1 MKLFEILSQDLFARC
16 GLGFSHLKRGQQ
28 SLRLSLSGF
37 GFLLASRWTSWFS
50 LLSDEV
56 AWHERRRILRLERCS
71 RVITDSISERRDPDG
86 FTWKAVS
93 KEEKADGLD
102 EEPTCYGV

>member
-1 MKLFEILSQDLFARC
+1 MKLFEVITLFR
-16 GLGFSHLKRGQQ
+16 
-28 SLRLSLSGF
+28 RLFIRYLHSSGF

-56 AWHERRRILRLERCS
+56 AWHERRRILRLEPSGRCS

-93 KEEKADGLD
+93 KEEKADGID
-102 EEPTCYGV
+102 EEPTCYGA